1 MRAFVLLVL
10 AVAAAGCGIEHRSA
24 AYGRAYKES
33 MAMQVKPPAK
43 PPAPTNNALD
53 TQESAVIAG
62 TYVRSLA
69 GKGSQPAETEPVLS
83 VAPAGRSSPG
93 QALPSSV
100 PKD

>member
-1 MRAFVLLVL
+1 MRAFVLVVL

-43 PPAPTNNALD
+43 PPAPSNTALD

-62 TYVRSLA
+62 SYVRSLA
-69 GKGSQPAETEPVLS
+69 GKTAQPTDTEPVLY
-83 VAPAGRSSPG
+83 VAPAARSSAG